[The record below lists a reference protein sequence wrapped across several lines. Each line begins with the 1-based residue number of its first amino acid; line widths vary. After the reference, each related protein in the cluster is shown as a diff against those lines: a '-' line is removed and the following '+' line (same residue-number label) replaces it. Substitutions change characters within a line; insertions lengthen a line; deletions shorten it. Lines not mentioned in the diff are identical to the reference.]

1 MLKVIAKYLVK
12 AAIALLV
19 FAAKHNDRKAR
30 LKMNVIGR
38 TEKLVEGLNTK
49 LEADIKKLQDRKEQL
64 EAKLKAEKQET
75 FDQAHSYAE
84 EAASLISSAQRLK
97 GNL

>member
-1 MLKVIAKYLVK
+1 MLKSLAKYLVK
-12 AAIALLV
+12 ISIALLT

-30 LKMNVIGR
+30 LKMDVIGR
-38 TEKLVEGLNTK
+38 TERLIGGLNAK
-49 LEADIKKLQDRKEQL
+49 LEADTKKLQDRKEQL

-75 FDQAHSYAE
+75 FGQVYNYAE
-84 EAASLISSAQRLK
+84 KAASLISSAQRLK